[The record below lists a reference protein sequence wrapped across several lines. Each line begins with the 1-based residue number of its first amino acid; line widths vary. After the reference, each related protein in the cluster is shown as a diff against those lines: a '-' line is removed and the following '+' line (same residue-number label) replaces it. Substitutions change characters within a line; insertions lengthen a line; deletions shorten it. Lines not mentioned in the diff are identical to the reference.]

1 MLLQIMLV
9 TELVTQN
16 ANRLKQIALLLLLV
30 EIQKV
35 RGDAPPKKV
44 V

>member
-1 MLLQIMLV
+1 MQVIESVMH
-9 TELVTQN
+9 N
-16 ANRLKQIALLLLLV
+16 ANRHKQIILLQLLV
-30 EIQKV
+30 EIQRA

>member
-1 MLLQIMLV
+1 MQV
-9 TELVTQN
+9 TENVTHSV
-16 ANRLKQIALLLLLV
+16 NRLKQITLQQLL
-30 EIQKV
+30 EEMHKV

>member
-1 MLLQIMLV
+1 MLIMLKIEIV
-9 TELVTQN
+9 MQSV
-16 ANRLKQIALLLLLV
+16 NRLRQIILLLLLV
-30 EIQKV
+30 EIQRV